1 MPETTQFGDLDG
13 GGGQPTGTL
22 KPNTVLLARY
32 KIDSVLGGGGQGAV
46 YRARDLNFPDARR
59 LVAVKEMHVSTS
71 DPNRN
76 AAMRT
81 FQREANILAT
91 LAHPAIPKIYDF
103 FDQNSR
109 AYLVMEYIN
118 GTDLEALLSKVKA
131 LPMQKILEWAVEL
144 CDVLHYLHS
153 YQPEPIIFRDMK
165 PANVMADSLGK
176 VRLIDFGIA
185 KVFTSGAKHTT
196 IGTEGYSA
204 PEQYRGNAN
213 PLSDIYS
220 LGATLHHVITRQDP
234 RLAPPFSFAERPM
247 RDFNDE
253 VTPQLSVIIEKAL
266 NFEAKDRWQSAE
278 QMKMALEDL
287 RYTRNVPVV
296 ASPTPNY
303 PQQPAAHAVPSAMPT
318 DGTSLFPSGSTS
330 AIGAGIK
337 PVWVFKA
344 EDEIRGTPAFYNGLV
359 YFGSYDHNLY
369 AVRGDDGG
377 FVWKRSTEEGIAASP
392 AINTD
397 AKQVLIGSED
407 KTFMSVNA
415 RDGSIAWTHTT
426 GDKIRS
432 SARVAHGYAFFGSD
446 DGIFYALIAAQGRLM
461 WEFDAGSPIRNAPLV
476 TNERIIFGTDNGEVF
491 GLELNG
497 TRKWATRSIK
507 KPIISAPAI
516 DTEGIC
522 YVTGMDNYIY
532 AIDADSGTVNWKLR
546 TGGPLI
552 SSPVVER
559 NYVYFGSTDGK
570 LYCVNTQTGRERWT
584 FDAHK
589 PITSTP
595 AVNEGIVYFGGQ
607 DFFYALNAKDGKE
620 LWKFPLTKPISGA
633 PCITSNLII
642 FGSLDYRLYALPLVP
657 A

>member
-1 MPETTQFGDLDG
+1 MPEATQFGDLD

-76 AAMRT
+76 AAMKT

-118 GTDLEALLSKVKA
+118 GTDLEALLSKVKS
-131 LPMQKILEWAVEL
+131 LPMVKVLEWAVEL
-144 CDVLHYLHS
+144 CDVLQYLHS

-247 RDFNDE
+247 RDFNEE
-253 VTPQLSVIIEKAL
+253 VTAAINHVVEKAL
-266 NFEAKDRWQSAE
+266 AFESKDRWQSAE
-278 QMKMALEDL
+278 LMKQAIEDI
-287 RYTRNVPVV
+287 RYSRNGPAVQTYNTNQPYT
-296 ASPTPNY
+296 AAPATP
-303 PQQPAAHAVPSAMPT
+303 AAMPT
-318 DGTSLFPSGSTS
+318 DGTSLFPAGSTS
-330 AIGAGIK
+330 SIGSTIQPA
-337 PVWVFKA
+337 WVFKA
-344 EDEIRGTPAFYNGLV
+344 EDEIRGTPAFYNDTV

-369 AVRGDDGG
+369 AIRAADGS
-377 FVWKRSTEEGIAASP
+377 FLWKRSTEEGIAASP
-392 AINTD
+392 AINPD
-397 AKQVLIGSED
+397 AKQILIGSED
-407 KTFMSVNA
+407 KTFIAVGA
-415 RDGSIAWTHTT
+415 KDGAIAWSHTT
-426 GDKIRS
+426 GDKIRA

-446 DGIFYALIAAQGRLM
+446 DGKFYALIAAQGRLM
-461 WEFDAGSPIRNAPLV
+461 WEFDAGSPIRNAALV
-476 TNERIIFGTDNGEVF
+476 TNDRIIFGTDNGEVF

-497 TRKWATRSIK
+497 TRKWVTRSIK

-532 AIDADSGTVNWKLR
+532 ALDADSGTSTWKMR

-552 SSPVVER
+552 SSPVVDR

-570 LYCVNTQTGRERWT
+570 LYCVNTQTGKERWS

-607 DFFYALNAKDGKE
+607 DYFYALNAKDGKE
-620 LWKFPLTKPISGA
+620 VWKFPLTKPISGA
-633 PCITSNLII
+633 PCITNNLIL